1 MTLFILRPSALL
13 FLVVFIKSSTG
24 QDLEQC
30 LDKFKKG
37 KDDFVLDLD
46 ESVKDGATVLSVPKL
61 ERYRD
66 CVTSCCKDPMCNVAF
81 MEKGDEEG
89 LIKSCYLF
97 DCVYKKKYVCRF
109 VKTQGYYSYILN
121 TVYDTYLP
129 QESSSKISPD
139 SPPVADAGPD
149 LVVQPKEIVTLNGFR
164 SKDDKEIVSYNWQM
178 LTEYPSAVIEKSKF
192 KDEITISNLTSG
204 KYKFQLTV
212 TDVSGQSDATAITV
226 LVLTPEQSE
235 HHCMAPKKVGPCR
248 GSFLRW
254 HYNAASGKCESF
266 NFGGCKANL
275 NNYLS
280 EDECTKACTGAGG
293 HSGRLLHVS
302 QEEKCGASCTALE
315 FACDNGCCLAP
326 GLECDHTPQCSDGS
340 DESESKCDDLE
351 KKFRKLMEVPVD
363 ERKVHCTEN
372 PDTGTCRDSHS
383 KWYYDPLSEECH
395 RFNYGGCGGNENKFD
410 TEESCKKA
418 CSGVTKKDV
427 FDRGEQ
433 TERIGSEKQTGI
445 FWIAIVLGVAI
456 LILLGLL
463 GYCFMKNRKS
473 SQHQA
478 MPVTNSLSTYDN
490 KQHMVY

>member
-1 MTLFILRPSALL
+1 MNLFIRSPPALL
-13 FLVVFIKSSTG
+13 LLVVLVESSTG

-37 KDDFVLDLD
+37 KEDFILDLE
-46 ESVKDGATVLSVPKL
+46 ESVKDGAVILSVPKL

-81 MEKGDEEG
+81 MEKGDQEG
-89 LIKSCYLF
+89 QIKSCFLF
-97 DCVYKKKYVCRF
+97 NCVVKKNYVCRF
-109 VKTQGYYSYILN
+109 VKTLGYSSYVLN
-121 TVYDTYLP
+121 TVYDTYFT
-129 QESSSKISPD
+129 QESSSKNSPD

-164 SKDDKEIVSYNWQM
+164 SKDDKEIVSYNWLM
-178 LTEYPSAVIEKSKF
+178 ITEYPSAVIEKSNF
-192 KDEITISNLTSG
+192 KDEIRVSNLTSG

-212 TDVSGQSDATAITV
+212 TDASGQSDVTTITV
-226 LVLTPEQSE
+226 LVLTPELSE

-248 GSFLRW
+248 GSFPRW

-266 NFGGCKANL
+266 NFGGCKENL

-280 EDECTKACTGAGG
+280 EDECSKACTGAGS
-293 HSGRLLHVS
+293 HSGRILHVS
-302 QEEKCGASCTALE
+302 QEEKCGAPCSTFE

-340 DESESKCDDLE
+340 DESKCEFLE
-351 KKFRKLMEVPVD
+351 NKFRKLMEVPVD

-372 PDTGTCRDSHS
+372 PNTGACRDSQT
-383 KWYYDPLSEECH
+383 KWYYDPVSRECH

-410 TEESCKKA
+410 NQESCQKV
-418 CSGVTKKDV
+418 CSGVTEKDV
-427 FDRGEQ
+427 F
-433 TERIGSEKQTGI
+433 ERKEVNERLESESQTGI

-473 SQHQA
+473 SHHQP
-478 MPVTNSLSTYDN
+478 MPVTNTLPTYDN